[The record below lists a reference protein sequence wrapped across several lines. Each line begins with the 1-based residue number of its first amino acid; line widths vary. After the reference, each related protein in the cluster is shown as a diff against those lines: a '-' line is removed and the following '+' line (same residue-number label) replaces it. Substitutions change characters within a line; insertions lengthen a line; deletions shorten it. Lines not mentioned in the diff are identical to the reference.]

1 MKKFLLLTM
10 VLVLISSTC
19 FANASTKKY
28 IKNSKGQTT
37 GYTRTY
43 SNGTVKQYNK
53 KGGLEY
59 TYKKSSNGKV
69 TKYSKTGR
77 KLETYK

>member
-1 MKKFLLLTM
+1 MKKFLALTIP
-10 VLVLISSTC
+10 LIIISGLSSAFC
-19 FANASTKKY
+19 YTKQY

-43 SNGTVKQYNK
+43 SDGTVKQYNK

-59 TYKKSSNGKV
+59 TYKQSSNGKT
-69 TKYSKTGR
+69 TKYSKTGK